1 MRPSAG
7 VVPWICPHPEVFA
20 SVHQD
25 ALEKCPTTAR
35 RPNMADR
42 ATLTRLEPGS
52 GPSVMEKGSQDLEE
66 SLAVERKKVHPTG

>member
-1 MRPSAG
+1 
-7 VVPWICPHPEVFA
+7 
-20 SVHQD
+20 
-25 ALEKCPTTAR
+25 
-35 RPNMADR
+35 MADR